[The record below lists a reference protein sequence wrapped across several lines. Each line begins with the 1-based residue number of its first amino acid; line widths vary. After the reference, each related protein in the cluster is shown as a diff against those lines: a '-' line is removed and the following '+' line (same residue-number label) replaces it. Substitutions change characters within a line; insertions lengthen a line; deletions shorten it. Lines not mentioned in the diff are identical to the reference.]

1 MTRFPLG
8 IPLETVGRP
17 ARPALAAAG
26 RIGVAG
32 VEAAAVGDFAPDRL
46 GDTGRREL
54 LTLLRS
60 HGLDLAALSCPLR
73 RGLDAAENQAERV
86 EYVRRIMQ
94 LAFDLGPRKVVVPL
108 PVVPTDPETPRA
120 KVLREVLR
128 DLAAFGDRIGT
139 RLCLEVGLDTGEAVR
154 DYLAGFDAGSLGVT
168 YDPANFLL
176 NGLDPVANLSA
187 LGPVIGLVHARDG
200 RTATVSGGGREV
212 PVGAGDVEWMMLVAT
227 LEAVDYRGYI
237 VVDRKTGGQRFADV
251 TAGVEFLRRFVTV
264 GG

>member
-8 IPLETVGRP
+8 IPLETVGLP
-17 ARPALAAAG
+17 ARQALAAAG

-32 VEAAAVGDFAPDRL
+32 VEVAAVGDLAPDRL

-60 HGLDLAALSCPLR
+60 HSLDLAALACPLR
-73 RGLDAAENQAERV
+73 RGLDAAENQGERV

-108 PVVPTDPETPRA
+108 PKVPTDPESPTA
-120 KVLREVLR
+120 KVLREGLR
-128 DLAAFGDRIGT
+128 DLSAFGDRIGT
-139 RLCLEVGLDTGEAVR
+139 RLCLEVGLDSGETVR
-154 DYLAGFDAGSLGVT
+154 DYLATFDAGSLGVT

-176 NGLDPVANLSA
+176 NGLDPLANLST
-187 LGPVIGLVHARDG
+187 LGGSVAHVHARDG

-227 LEAVDYRGYI
+227 LESIDYRGYV
-237 VVDRKTGGQRFADV
+237 VVDRKTGSQRFADV
-251 TAGVEFLRRFVTV
+251 TAGVEFLRRFVTI
-264 GG
+264 